1 MLCNGNVKFG
11 EQNTFMEYFSQLRC
25 NSAQLFGSSPFLV
38 WGFFVGFFPLI
49 CPAFASD
56 APDSRS
62 VEAPVTAAASSD
74 ASEEARFAI
83 YEYVL
88 DGASLLPEVVLE
100 QAVKAFMGEQRTIAD
115 VDKARASLEKA
126 YHDAGFMTVLVTIP
140 EQRVDE
146 GSVTL
151 TVTEAPLRK
160 LAVKGAE
167 YTLPSAVMAR
177 VPELAEGKVPNF
189 NKLQDQLNLLNES
202 GTLRV
207 VPVLRAGTLPGTVD
221 VQLDVEDRNPVTW
234 NVELNNRQ
242 SANTTPFRLAGTIR
256 YDNLWQLGH
265 SFTLSTQLAPQ
276 RIEDARVLSGTYVF
290 PYDSVG
296 NTATVYLVASRSQ
309 FATLSG
315 APGLGLIGNSD
326 TLGVRF
332 NTKLDSGAGYR
343 YVASYGADYKDLRQT
358 LLANANGQTLSE
370 TPVRYVPLVGNLNA
384 GFFGDTS
391 RLSLDATA
399 TLGLRGMLSDDDAAF
414 NARRGGTSASFMSLR
429 SNLNYLQ
436 TVGRWA
442 AVSRVTA
449 QMAAQ
454 PLLPSEQLIAGG
466 ADTVRGY
473 LEGERAGDYGFSA
486 SFELRSPSQSWR
498 KGQPDWFVDG
508 KAFID
513 VAKVAAMRTSTP
525 GVSYSLASAG
535 AGLRWNGPAGVTL
548 NAEVAHAF
556 VDGSMTSKGD
566 NRVHFSLIGAF

>member
-1 MLCNGNVKFG
+1 MLRNRNVKFG
-11 EQNTFMEYFSQLRC
+11 EQNTCMEICRQLRC
-25 NSAQLFGSSPFLV
+25 NNAQLFGSSRNLV
-38 WGFFVGFFPLI
+38 LGVFSL
-49 CPAFASD
+49 AFALAPFAFAAD
-56 APDSRS
+56 APDSRP
-62 VEAPVTAAASSD
+62 VEATATADAAASD
-74 ASEEARFAI
+74 EARFAI
-83 YEYVL
+83 YEYLL

-100 QAVKAFMGEQRTIAD
+100 RAVKAFMGEQRTIAD

-126 YHDAGFMTVLVTIP
+126 YHDAGFLTVLVTIP

-146 GSVTL
+146 GTVTL

-177 VPELAEGKVPNF
+177 VPELVEGKVPNF
-189 NKLQDQLNLLNES
+189 NKLQDQLTQLNES
-202 GTLRV
+202 GNLRV

-221 VQLDVEDRNPVTW
+221 VQLDVEDRNPITW

-242 SANTTPFRLAGTIR
+242 SANTTPTRLAGTIR

-265 SFTLSTQLAPQ
+265 SLSLSTQLAPQ

-290 PYDSVG
+290 PYDSGG

-326 TLGVRF
+326 ILGVRF

-358 LLANANGQTLSE
+358 LLATSNGQSLSE

-384 GFFGDTS
+384 GFFGETS
-391 RLSLDATA
+391 RLSVDATA
-399 TLGLRGMLSDDDAAF
+399 TLGLRGMLSDNDAAF
-414 NARRGGTSASFMSLR
+414 SARRAGTTASFMSLR

-442 AVSRVTA
+442 AVGRVTA
-449 QMAAQ
+449 QAAAQ

-473 LEGERAGDYGFSA
+473 LEGERAGDYGLSA
-486 SFELRSPSQSWR
+486 SLELRSPSLSWR
-498 KGQPDWFVDG
+498 KGQPDWFIDG
-508 KAFID
+508 KAFVD
-513 VAKVAAMRTSTP
+513 VAKVATMRTTTH

-548 NAEVAHAF
+548 NAEFAHAF
-556 VDGSMTSKGD
+556 VDGSMTRNGD
-566 NRVHFSLIGAF
+566 NRLHFSLIGAF